1 MPRSPEH
8 AKYMRLA
15 LELADGGIGWVAP
28 NPLVG
33 AVIVL
38 DGRVA
43 GQGYHAKFGG
53 PHAEAAAIADA
64 LKSLRA
70 KKRDLSRAT
79 LYVTLEPC
87 NHYGKQP
94 PCTEAIIRA
103 GIKHVVYAVDDEN
116 PLTAGQAKSAL
127 ASHGVDVESD
137 VLRTRALRQNEVFF
151 HNQRHGSPFVVMK
164 AAVTLDGKIATAT
177 GDSRWISSPVSRA
190 QVHLMR
196 QRYDAVL
203 VGVGTIIAD
212 DPRLTVREEA
222 LSALKRAP
230 SFVIRQPTVAVIDRR
245 LDIPHDC
252 ALLRENAH
260 LKRRIFVVC
269 APQASAK
276 RRQALGKLNRV
287 HVIESKLDRRG
298 RFDFE
303 AVYGA
308 LWGMGVTS
316 VIVEGGGSV
325 YTSLLEQ
332 RAAQKVVLFVAPR
345 ILGGDGLSLAGPL
358 GVREL
363 EDCYNVKDMAVR
375 KSGHDIVV
383 EGYL

>member
-1 MPRSPEH
+1 MPGSSEH

-15 LELADGGIGWVAP
+15 LELAEGGIGWVAP

-38 DGRVA
+38 DGGVVGR
-43 GQGYHAKFGG
+43 GYHAKFGG

-64 LKSLRA
+64 LKTLGG
-70 KKRDLSRAT
+70 KKQNLSRAT

-94 PCTEAIIRA
+94 PCTEAIVHAR
-103 GIKHVVYAVDDEN
+103 IKHVAYAVDDEN
-116 PLTAGQAKSAL
+116 PLTAQQAKSAL
-127 ASHGVDVESD
+127 ASRGIDVESG
-137 VLRTRALRQNEVFF
+137 VLRKRALRQNEIFF

-177 GDSRWISSPVSRA
+177 GDSRWISSQVSRA

-203 VGVGTIIAD
+203 VGVGTIIVD

-222 LSALKRAP
+222 LAALKKAS
-230 SFVIRQPTVAVIDRR
+230 SFVTRQPAVVVIDRK
-245 LDIPHDC
+245 LDMPHDC
-252 ALLRENAH
+252 ALLRENAS
-260 LKRRIFVVC
+260 LKRRIFIVC
-269 APQASAK
+269 APQASVK
-276 RRQALGKLNRV
+276 RRQALSKLNHV
-287 HVIESKLDRRG
+287 YVIESKPERRG
-298 RFDFE
+298 RFDFA
-303 AVYGA
+303 AVFGA
-308 LWGMGVTS
+308 MWGMGVTS
-316 VIVEGGGSV
+316 VLVEGGGGI

-332 RAAQKVVLFVAPR
+332 RAAQKLVLFVAPR
-345 ILGGDGLSLAGPL
+345 ILGGDGLSLVAPV
-358 GVREL
+358 GVRGL
-363 EDCYNVKDMAVR
+363 KDCYNVKDMALR
-375 KSGHDIVV
+375 RSGSDIVI